1 MTRPFEPVS
10 RITFA
15 RFVRS
20 LCRKKRKTRSDKSKK
35 HKKPEANL
43 HEDIV
48 KDLEKKGIPHYGP
61 PNGAAQMAGNY
72 AVGRVMKKRGAS
84 NGIPDIMIYRR
95 GVNGETGLA
104 IELKIGRNP
113 LSEPQDEWF
122 LKLQAEGWKCA
133 AGTRNA
139 RPACVV

>member
-1 MTRPFEPVS
+1 M
-10 RITFA
+10 
-15 RFVRS
+15 
-20 LCRKKRKTRSDKSKK
+20 CRKKRKTRSDKGKK